1 MAAMI
6 GFGLSWA
13 MRRVDAVLRRRLGIV
28 EFSDDPECV
37 FRISRRVLPAAVVLP
52 SGASVAA
59 GQAIIDVHLWN
70 ERLPAIPTEGSTTAW
85 AVAFGR
91 RLQYSFG
98 LLADY
103 IVRDPQRRDIVAIA
117 AEPVFPAR
125 LGPDALTRLC
135 RRLGWEILPQPE
147 KRGRLA
153 VWLDNVLIWL
163 LILVFNR
170 EGSRGRG
177 LSHGRIEVWMTRARL
192 LDRYAARTDI
202 GNDGKVM
209 VKQS

>member
-135 RRLGWEILPQPE
+135 RRLGWEILPPE

>member
-1 MAAMI
+1 MI

-13 MRRVDAVLRRRLGIV
+13 MRHVDAVLRRRLGIV
-28 EFSDDPECV
+28 EFSDDPQCV
-37 FRISRRVLPAAVVLP
+37 FRISRRVLSAAVVLP

-59 GQAIIDVHLWN
+59 GQAVIDVHLWN
-70 ERLPAIPTEGSTTAW
+70 ERMPAIPADGSTTAW

-103 IVRDPQRRDIVAIA
+103 IVHDPRCRDIVAIA
-117 AEPVFPAR
+117 AEPVFPTR
-125 LGPDALTRLC
+125 LGPEALTRLC
-135 RRLGWEILPQPE
+135 RRLGWEVMPRRE
-147 KRGRLA
+147 SRGRMA
-153 VWLDNVLIWL
+153 AWFDSMLIWL
-163 LILVFNR
+163 LIRVFNR

-192 LDRYAARTDI
+192 LDRYAARPDI
-202 GNDGKVM
+202 KGTTEESM
-209 VKQS
+209 AESP